1 MKSILDTNIL
11 IHIEDPKELPQNLQ
25 GLLKI
30 LRKYGHQLFIHPA
43 SLCDINNDPNPERK
57 KITLSKIKGYPTLES
72 PPKPDSEFLARVGK
86 LSKFNDEMDNQIL
99 FALYKDVADFLITED
114 KGIHEKAAMI
124 GLDAR
129 VLSIDSALEYFSKLH
144 EQILPT
150 HISLRREPVY
160 NLDINDPFF
169 TPLKQDYPGFVK
181 WFEKISREG
190 RTCWNYR
197 DESGLIKALLILKEE
212 EEPILTSRP
221 LPWKRRLKICTLK
234 VDLGGTKF
242 GELFLKTAF
251 QYCID
256 NNISEVYLTH
266 YHKEDDALSYLLE
279 SFGFGI
285 AGILEDKEEVYLKSL
300 LPSENNLQSA
310 NLTQYYP
317 CYKDDERA
325 RKFLVPIRPE
335 YHDRLFPAYQPRQY
349 RFTEPFEV
357 NVPGNAIKKA
367 YLSHSKT
374 KRMSQGDV
382 LLFYRSQDQRKI
394 TSIGVVEQT
403 LYANDPDE
411 ILCFIGQRSV
421 YSQKEVE
428 DLAKKQVLAILF
440 THNLNLPTPLALNYL
455 RAHGIIQF
463 APQSIMGIQHN
474 QYKEIIKGGG
484 VDERFTLH

>member
-1 MKSILDTNIL
+1 MKIILDTNIL

-25 GLLKI
+25 DLLKI

-43 SLCDINNDPNPERK
+43 SLRDINNDSNLERK
-57 KITLSKIKGYPTLES
+57 KITLSKIKGYPILES
-72 PPKPDSEFLARVGK
+72 PPKPDGEFLARVGEI
-86 LSKFNDEMDNQIL
+86 SKFNDEMDNQIL

-114 KGIHEKAAMI
+114 KEIYRKAEII

-144 EQILPT
+144 ERKLPA
-150 HISLRREPVY
+150 HISLRKELVY
-160 NLDINDPFF
+160 NLNIDDPFF
-169 TPLKQDYPGFVK
+169 IPLKQDYLDFVK
-181 WFEKISREG
+181 WFEKISREE
-190 RTCWNYR
+190 RPCWNYR

-242 GELFLKTAF
+242 GELFLKIAF

-266 YHKEDDALSYLLE
+266 YHKEDDALSHLLE
-279 SFGFGI
+279 SFGFTI

-310 NLTQYYP
+310 NRTQYYP
-317 CYKDDERA
+317 CYKDDERVK
-325 RKFLVPIRPE
+325 KFLVPIRPE
-335 YHDRLFPAYQPRQY
+335 YHDRLFPDYQPRQY
-349 RFTEPFEV
+349 RLTEPFEI
-357 NVPGNAIKKA
+357 NIPGNAIRKA

-374 KRMSQGDV
+374 KKISQGDV

-403 LYANDPDE
+403 LRTNDPDK
-411 ILCFIGQRSV
+411 ILRFIGQRSV
-421 YSQKEVE
+421 YSQKEIE

-440 THNLNLPTPLALNYL
+440 THNLNLPTSLDLNYL
-455 RAHGIIQF
+455 RKQGINQS
-463 APQSIMGIQHN
+463 APQTIMEIQHN